1 MKGKEAAE
9 VEDDRSAHKRG
20 STSTCRF
27 LVDLARPRAVPAQ
40 PVAQTLTKLFH
51 RAWGATSAAHRGQEP
66 PRRRA
71 RRQCRAGA
79 APAAGGPHRT
89 GRRGLSRA
97 WKAWNPRSIKN
108 IDARAVVGGPRA
120 TFLIVGGHCSC
131 VDGQLCGHGGIFR
144 LFRLVI
150 APSRKTSLQETRR
163 EARADLRRDT
173 FPRAAGATYCRAG
186 APGTPWWVGV
196 EPPGEQSEHRPPGP
210 PPGTTGRLS
219 VGRLQQVFSWC
230 SKAKTPADGD

>member
-97 WKAWNPRSIKN
+97 WKAWTPRSSKN
-108 IDARAVVGGPRA
+108 IDARAVAADGPAGCQLAACNRYFRGA
-120 TFLIVGGHCSC
+120 RRQRRLLTEIDYRVSC
-131 VDGQLCGHGGIFR
+131 VQERAEIRMNSGRRAMRPDPGIHHR
-144 LFRLVI
+144 N
-150 APSRKTSLQETRR
+150 
-163 EARADLRRDT
+163 
-173 FPRAAGATYCRAG
+173 AGAIADEAC
-186 APGTPWWVGV
+186 GTIFHPPLPFPQPLDV
-196 EPPGEQSEHRPPGP
+196 EAAVASRSAASHGIA
-210 PPGTTGRLS
+210 
-219 VGRLQQVFSWC
+219 F
-230 SKAKTPADGD
+230 